1 MSNEVSKWARR
12 LVRVDKHI
20 SELRFRLGRT
30 SDPAG
35 RTKLEARIARYEN
48 QSLKIKDLIHKAQDV
63 EREKGNMAAK
73 SWKEWEKPLIELEDG
88 IAKLKDQLRN
98 LPPHERAQLEEK
110 IADFERRRDNYI
122 QVMYSRLGPWEKV
135 LVARAEKRPY
145 TLDYIQMIFANFIEL
160 NGDRRYGADNA
171 IVGGPAMLDEK
182 PVMVIGHQKGRNI
195 QERQF
200 RNFGMAKPEGYRK
213 AIRLMRLAD
222 RFQLPVVTFID
233 TPAADPGVESESR
246 GISEAIADSMLAMFG
261 LTVPVVSVIIGEGGS
276 GGAIGIAAAN
286 RVLMQE
292 HAIYSVIPPEGCA
305 AILWRMPEKGPQAAA
320 ALRLTAQS
328 AEEMGLIDTIL
339 PEPRG
344 GAHRDPVEA
353 AETVKSALI
362 TNLSNL
368 SKLSGEQLK
377 ADRYDKFRKM
387 GIYEELA
394 PP

>member
-1 MSNEVSKWARR
+1 
-12 LVRVDKHI
+12 
-20 SELRFRLGRT
+20 
-30 SDPAG
+30 
-35 RTKLEARIARYEN
+35 
-48 QSLKIKDLIHKAQDV
+48 
-63 EREKGNMAAK
+63 MAAK

-88 IAKLKDQLRN
+88 IAKLKEQLRT
-98 LPPHERAQLEEK
+98 LPPNEKASLEAQ

-122 QVMYSRLGPWEKV
+122 EVMYSRLGPWEKV

-145 TLDYIQMIFANFIEL
+145 TVDFVHLIFTNFVELD
-160 NGDRRYGADNA
+160 GDRRFGADKA
-171 IVGGPAMLDEK
+171 IVGGPAMLDGR
-182 PVMVIGHQKGRNI
+182 PVMVLGHQKGRNI

-213 AIRLMRLAD
+213 AVRLMEMAD
-222 RFQLPVVTFID
+222 RFGMPIVTFVD

-286 RVLMQE
+286 RVLMLE

-328 AEEMGLIDTIL
+328 AEELGLIDEIL

-344 GAHRDPVEA
+344 GAHRDPAEA
-353 AETVKSALI
+353 AETIKAAVLKSLKEFGGMNGAD
-362 TNLSNL
+362 
-368 SKLSGEQLK
+368 LK
-377 ADRYDKFRKM
+377 ADRYAKFRKM
-387 GIYEELA
+387 GLFEAA
-394 PP
+394 PA